1 MPVPLLSSH
10 KLESDLSKMVHNHGM
25 GPSLTNPGPVSQS
38 ETLADQRLVMMEKY
52 QGHCVLRVGAGS
64 WGPLF

>member
-1 MPVPLLSSH
+1 MPVPLLPSH

-25 GPSLTNPGPVSQS
+25 GPSLTNPGPMSQS

-52 QGHCVLRVGAGS
+52 QEHCVLRVGAGS